1 MVPPCQVPP
10 SNDDDAI
17 LTPSHTLEWRLLGMQ
32 SSVMAFQPELGPGR
46 HCNNNSVS
54 PSRFKSP
61 PTVSHICI
69 QASWLPVSDNN
80 SLRCLT
86 YHASATLISGSAA
99 NFLLFSCVINFFHFA
114 SVPCLLWYF
123 KLIADIIATSSV
135 DATSGKNL
143 WYVDYTSCCSDTT
156 LVWNRT
162 RPPSYC
168 PNTSQLFISLWFSK
182 YKKQYYFDQGN
193 KCREV
198 R

>member
-1 MVPPCQVPP
+1 MSGSTKQWWWCNPNPFTHIGMKTTW
-10 SNDDDAI
+10 DAI
-17 LTPSHTLEWRLLGMQ
+17 IRDGLPAPGSGQVGIAITTPS
-32 SSVMAFQPELGPGR
+32 P
-46 HCNNNSVS
+46 

-123 KLIADIIATSSV
+123 KLIADIIATTSV

-168 PNTSQLFISLWFSK
+168 PNTSQLFISRWFSK
-182 YKKQYYFDQGN
+182 YKKQY
-193 KCREV
+193 
-198 R
+198 